1 MGSYVVTGATG
12 FVGGAL
18 TLQLL
23 EHTDAPIHLVVRDG
37 ATEAEA
43 RCLAALRVAAESF
56 GRDSDFIVRHRDRLH
71 VAAGDLLSA
80 EVAKRLPA
88 RGITDVW
95 HCAASLEFEDR
106 NRDKIFAVNVEGTRR
121 LLDLSEKLGVARF
134 NYMSTAY
141 VAGAAVGK
149 IAESA
154 VADDVSPNNQYELSK
169 VVAERVVA
177 QRESMC
183 TRIWR
188 PSIVVGHSRTYAA
201 TSFTGLYG
209 LIREACRFQRRVAKM
224 FGPNFVMKQRRI
236 LADPAAQINLI
247 PVDLLVRQAVSLSMR
262 RSLDES
268 IVHLTNGSAPT
279 MRDFM
284 AVMSS
289 MTGIPEPEYV
299 TSAAGFTA
307 VERRFHKTM
316 QFYAPH
322 VEGSKFFAQDVAERH
337 GSPIHFPMDQDY
349 LRALIGWYLD
359 HAGLANEVRTA

>member
-1 MGSYVVTGATG
+1 MGSYLLTGATG

-18 TLQLL
+18 TLELL
-23 EHTDAPIHLVVRDG
+23 EKTGAPIHLVVRDG
-37 ATEAEA
+37 ASGAEG
-43 RCLAALRVAAESF
+43 RCLAALRVAAESY
-56 GRDSDFIVRHRDRLH
+56 GRDRDFIDRHQDRLH

-80 EVAKRLPA
+80 EIVKRLPA
-88 RGITDVW
+88 HGITDVW

-106 NRDKIFAVNVEGTRR
+106 NRDKIFAVNVDGTRR

-149 IAESA
+149 IVESA
-154 VADDVSPNNQYELSK
+154 VADEVNPNNQYELSK
-169 VVAERVVA
+169 IVAEGVVA
-177 QRESMC
+177 QRESMR

-188 PSIVVGHSRTYAA
+188 PSIVVGHSKTYAA

-209 LIREACRFQRRVAKM
+209 LIREACLFKRRVEKV
-224 FGPNFVMKQRRI
+224 FGPNFVMQQRRI

-247 PVDLLVRQAVSLSMR
+247 PVDLLVQQAVSLSMR
-262 RSLDES
+262 LSLDES

-307 VERRFHKTM
+307 VERRFHNAM
-316 QFYAPH
+316 RFYAPH
-322 VEGSKFFAQDVAERH
+322 VEGAKAFAQDVAERH
-337 GSPIHFPMDQDY
+337 GSPLHFPMDQDY
-349 LRALIGWYLD
+349 QRALIGWYLD
-359 HAGLANEVRTA
+359 YAGLANEVRAT